1 MSRRYP
7 FAPGRQYHG
16 LLAIPLGDVAAAPS
30 LPGSA
35 SSTAIDATTPAAPVP
50 APTTGSSTWTA
61 VDYGILGAMALAA
74 VGIGGLLFTDGK
86 SLVAKILGGV
96 GAAGATALYG
106 YSQSGASTPAAMTSG
121 VLEGRYYNPL
131 GSIGQGQG
139 DHHRHV
145 ASVAGIGR
153 VGGWYSRGRTLVLPG
168 GRVWPGANMTPIG
181 RTRRSF
187 VNR

>member
-96 GAAGATALYG
+96 GAASATALYG

-121 VLEGRYYNPL
+121 GVLEGRYYNTANQNAL

-139 DHHRHV
+139 DHGRKRLRSGGITYHRHPEHGSSWD
-145 ASVAGIGR
+145 APR
-153 VGGWYSRGRTLVLPG
+153 VLRPNKWRG
-168 GRVWPGANMTPIG
+168 
-181 RTRRSF
+181 

>member
-1 MSRRYP
+1 M
-7 FAPGRQYHG
+7 
-16 LLAIPLGDVAAAPS
+16 
-30 LPGSA
+30 
-35 SSTAIDATTPAAPVP
+35 
-50 APTTGSSTWTA
+50 
-61 VDYGILGAMALAA
+61 
-74 VGIGGLLFTDGK
+74 
-86 SLVAKILGGV
+86 
-96 GAAGATALYG
+96 
-106 YSQSGASTPAAMTSG
+106 PAAMTSG

-145 ASVAGIGR
+145 ASAPLPVAPAAGIGR